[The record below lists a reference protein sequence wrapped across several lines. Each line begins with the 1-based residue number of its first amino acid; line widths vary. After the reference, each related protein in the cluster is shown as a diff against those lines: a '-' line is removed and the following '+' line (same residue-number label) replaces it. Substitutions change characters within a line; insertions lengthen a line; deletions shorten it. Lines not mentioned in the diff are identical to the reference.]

1 VFSDGGEDEVEISEE
16 IKKMLQER
24 TIKVMFIGV

>member
-24 TIKVMFIGV
+24 TITVVFIGV